1 MKGFEKMYI
10 KNEKDRQ
17 NAALFDTD
25 KLRNSKVLIIG
36 LGGLGS
42 PVAYA
47 LAGAGIGKLTLCDK
61 DTVSG
66 SNLNRQTLYTAK
78 DIGKSKAKTA
88 CNVLSSF
95 APDCDIDF
103 FDEEVNESNAEALVS
118 DYNLVILAADNN
130 RVRLDVN
137 KACAKQKV
145 MLLNVGI
152 AKAFGS
158 IYLYIPGKTP
168 CLACALGETESKDKH
183 TCAACCGAVGSLAAM
198 RALSALCGADIHEGK
213 IAVIDCL
220 ELTVDLLSI
229 RQRSGCDICGGEQK

>member
-1 MKGFEKMYI
+1 MYI
-10 KNEKDRQ
+10 KSEKDRQ

-130 RVRLDVN
+130 RVRLDIN

-168 CLACALGETESKDKH
+168 CLDCALGETESKDKH
-183 TCAACCGAVGSLAAM
+183 TCAACCGTVGSLAAM

>member
-1 MKGFEKMYI
+1 MYI
-10 KNEKDRQ
+10 KSEKDRQ

-61 DTVSG
+61 DTVSE

-88 CNVLSSF
+88 CDVLSSF

-103 FDEEVNESNAEALVS
+103 IDEEVNESNADFLVS
-118 DYNLVILAADNN
+118 DNDLVILAADNN
-130 RVRLDVN
+130 RVRFDVN
-137 KACAKQKV
+137 KACAKQGV

-152 AKAFGS
+152 ANAFGS

-168 CLACALGETESKDKH
+168 CLACVLGETESNDKR

>member
-1 MKGFEKMYI
+1 MYI
-10 KNEKDRQ
+10 KSEKDRQ

-25 KLRNSKVLIIG
+25 KLRNSKVLLIG

-61 DTVSG
+61 DTVSE

-88 CNVLSSF
+88 CDVLSSF

-103 FDEEVNESNAEALVS
+103 IDEEVNESNADFLVS
-118 DYNLVILAADNN
+118 DNDLVILAADNN
-130 RVRLDVN
+130 RVRFDVN
-137 KACAKQKV
+137 KACAKQGV

-152 AKAFGS
+152 ANAFGS

-168 CLACALGETESKDKH
+168 CLACVLGETESNDKR

-220 ELTVDLLSI
+220 ELTVDLLPI
-229 RQRSGCDICGGEQK
+229 RRRNGCDICGGEQK

>member
-1 MKGFEKMYI
+1 MNI
-10 KNEKDRQ
+10 KSEKDRQ

-25 KLRNSKVLIIG
+25 KLRNSRVLLIG

-61 DTVSG
+61 DTVSE

-88 CNVLSSF
+88 CDVLSSF

-103 FDEEVNESNAEALVS
+103 IDEEVNESNADFLVS
-118 DYNLVILAADNN
+118 DNDLVILAADNN
-130 RVRLDVN
+130 RVRFDVN
-137 KACAKQKV
+137 KACAKQGV
-145 MLLNVGI
+145 MLLNIGI

-168 CLACALGETESKDKH
+168 CLACALGETESKDKR
-183 TCAACCGAVGSLAAM
+183 TCAACCGTIGSLAAM

-220 ELTVDLLSI
+220 ELTADLLPV
-229 RQRSGCDICGGEQK
+229 RRRNGCDICGGDEK

>member
-1 MKGFEKMYI
+1 MYI
-10 KNEKDRQ
+10 KSEKDRQ

-25 KLRNSKVLIIG
+25 KLRNSKVLLIG

-61 DTVSG
+61 DTVSE

-88 CNVLSSF
+88 CDVLSSF

-103 FDEEVNESNAEALVS
+103 IDEEVNESNADFLVS
-118 DYNLVILAADNN
+118 DNDLVILAADNN
-130 RVRLDVN
+130 RVRFDVN
-137 KACAKQKV
+137 KACAKQGV

-152 AKAFGS
+152 ANAFGS

-168 CLACALGETESKDKH
+168 CLACVLGETESNDKR

>member
-1 MKGFEKMYI
+1 MYI

-61 DTVSG
+61 DTVSE

-88 CNVLSSF
+88 CDVLSSF

-103 FDEEVNESNAEALVS
+103 IDEEVNESNADFLVS
-118 DYNLVILAADNN
+118 DNDLVILAADNN
-130 RVRLDVN
+130 RVRFDVN
-137 KACAKQKV
+137 KACTKQGV

>member
-1 MKGFEKMYI
+1 MYI
-10 KNEKDRQ
+10 KSEKDRQ

-25 KLRNSKVLIIG
+25 KLRNSKVLLIG

-61 DTVSG
+61 DTVSE

-103 FDEEVNESNAEALVS
+103 FDEEVNESNVEALVS

-152 AKAFGS
+152 ANAFGS

-168 CLACALGETESKDKH
+168 CLACALGESESKDKR

>member
-1 MKGFEKMYI
+1 MYI

-168 CLACALGETESKDKH
+168 CLACALGETESKDKR
-183 TCAACCGAVGSLAAM
+183 TCAACCGVVGSLAAM

>member
-1 MKGFEKMYI
+1 MYI

>member
-1 MKGFEKMYI
+1 MYI
-10 KNEKDRQ
+10 KSEKDRQ

-25 KLRNSKVLIIG
+25 KLRNSKVLLIG

-61 DTVSG
+61 DTVSE

-103 FDEEVNESNAEALVS
+103 DKDGLRLKIEGDEISAGELAYDFLHAESEIERKARIPALFVNFDKSEFYSQFPGDEEYLRYLPDGWRGAT
-118 DYNLVILAADNN
+118 ADFSH
-130 RVRLDVN
+130 L
-137 KACAKQKV
+137 
-145 MLLNVGI
+145 
-152 AKAFGS
+152 
-158 IYLYIPGKTP
+158 IPP
-168 CLACALGETESKDKH
+168 DDRYWVE
-183 TCAACCGAVGSLAAM
+183 
-198 RALSALCGADIHEGK
+198 
-213 IAVIDCL
+213 
-220 ELTVDLLSI
+220 
-229 RQRSGCDICGGEQK
+229 

>member
-1 MKGFEKMYI
+1 MYI
-10 KNEKDRQ
+10 KSEKDRQ

-25 KLRNSKVLIIG
+25 KLRNSKVLLIG

-168 CLACALGETESKDKH
+168 CLACALGETESKDKR